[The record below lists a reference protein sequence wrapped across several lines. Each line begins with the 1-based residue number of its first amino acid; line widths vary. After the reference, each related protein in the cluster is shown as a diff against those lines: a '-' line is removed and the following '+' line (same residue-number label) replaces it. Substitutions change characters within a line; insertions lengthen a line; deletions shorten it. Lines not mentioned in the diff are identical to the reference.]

1 MTDKLDPKM
10 KPINGTAAR
19 VVFGEAVHYEP
30 KTELQQAF
38 VQMPPLEDDEQILNS
53 MIKNPTGRKALIDAF
68 SKKFG
73 RLKVVGVSKEGHSH
87 KGTRRVKGVR
97 LVCRCDC
104 GHFVII
110 RRRPL
115 VQGLKDRCGWCDQT
129 QWIRDG
135 APLRPKQRP

>member
-1 MTDKLDPKM
+1 MGDLDPKM

-19 VVFGEAVHYEP
+19 VVFGESVHYEP
-30 KTELQQAF
+30 KKELQQAF
-38 VQMPPLEDDEQILNS
+38 TQMPPLEDDEQILNS
-53 MIKNPTGRKALIDAF
+53 LIKNSTGRKALLEAF

-73 RLKVVGVSKEGHSH
+73 RLKVVGISKMGHSH
-87 KGTRRVKGVR
+87 KGSRRARGIR

-115 VQGLKDRCGWCDQT
+115 VNGRKDRCGWCDQT
-129 QWIRDG
+129 QWLQSG
-135 APLRPKQRP
+135 AKWQSK